1 MSTAGSPPPDRPS
14 GGEVEHRTYLC
25 TGCPLGCRLEVDAV
39 DGDVVEVRG
48 FSCKR
53 GDAYAR
59 QEYTDPRRPLATTVA
74 VRGGRWPRLP
84 VKSAEALPKALLPD
98 VAAYLHTLHLDAPV
112 KLGDV
117 VAHDVLGSG
126 IDVVATRD
134 LPADLDA

>member
-1 MSTAGSPPPDRPS
+1 MNASGSSPPDRRA

-25 TGCPLGCRLEVDAV
+25 TGCPLGCRLEVDAI

-59 QEYTDPRRPLATTVA
+59 QEYTDPRRPLATTIA

-84 VKSAEALPKALLPD
+84 VKSAEALPKALLSD

-134 LPADLDA
+134 LPAEPDA